1 MGATKTT
8 VTPNLKRSFP
18 TLIRL
23 GAPLRWIAGSRRRL
37 LGAAVLIVAIVATPP
52 LLWLMQLTGL
62 PDVGDPFDVTEFRAS
77 TVPDERNA
85 FVLYKQ
91 AAALLNT
98 KPAYLTAPGVKADML
113 ARWSAA
119 VPEVRRWADENR
131 AALAVYR
138 KGAERPDAFDP
149 EIGLDQENFI
159 TFGALSS
166 FRALAYLEASR
177 LEELGDM
184 AGAWDLYRATMR
196 AAHHVG
202 MHGDAYRRKMM
213 KFWHRDLR
221 NRLLTWADDR
231 KTTPA
236 LLRQA
241 IDDVVAC
248 EALAPSEQ
256 DSLKA
261 GYIEVI
267 ELLEGPG
274 NPGHR
279 VPLMRFRRFWNADFQ
294 LTPEQIQTLW
304 DMWRFIRREPERSR
318 RVIRLLTAN
327 WLAYFD
333 LPETDR
339 PKPDLQ
345 VTSFDLYRFGPQAPA
360 AARALSPESLD
371 RWFDTA
377 YDAQEALRFL
387 DANGV
392 QAIERASHADFLV
405 LLGSELYRRD
415 HGSEPPAPE
424 ALVGPYLKNLPA
436 EFLTKEIECA
446 PIRLEQE

>member
-23 GAPLRWIAGSRRRL
+23 GAPLRWIARSRRRL
-37 LGAAVLIVAIVATPP
+37 LGAATLIVAIIASPP
-52 LLWLMQLTGL
+52 LWWLMQLTGL
-62 PDVGDPFDVTEFRAS
+62 PDVGDPFDVAAYRAS
-77 TVPDERNA
+77 TVLDERNA

-91 AAALLNT
+91 AVALLNL
-98 KPAYLTAPGVKADML
+98 KPAYLTASGVKADTH

-131 AALAVYR
+131 AALALYR
-138 KGAERPDAFDP
+138 QGAERPDAFDP
-149 EIGLDQENFI
+149 EIGLDQENFM
-159 TFGALSS
+159 TFGALFS
-166 FRALAYLEASR
+166 FRALAFLEASR

-184 AGAWDLYRATMR
+184 AGAWDMYRATMR
-196 AAHHVG
+196 TIHHVG
-202 MHGDAYRRKMM
+202 MRGDAYRRRMM
-213 KFWHRDLR
+213 KYWYRDLR
-221 NRLLTWADDR
+221 DQLLTWAGDR
-231 KTTPA
+231 KTTDA
-236 LLRQA
+236 LLRRA

-267 ELLEGPG
+267 ELLDGPR
-274 NPGHR
+274 NPGHHA
-279 VPLMRFRRFWNADFQ
+279 PLMRFRRFWNPDFQ

-333 LPETDR
+333 LPEADR
-339 PKPDLQ
+339 PKPDPQ
-345 VTSFDLYRFGPQAPA
+345 VTSVDLYRFGPQAPA
-360 AARALSPESLD
+360 AARALPPESLD

-387 DANGV
+387 DATGV

-415 HGSEPPAPE
+415 HGSEPPAAE

-436 EFLTKEIECA
+436 EFLTKKTESG

>member
-1 MGATKTT
+1 MGATKTI
-8 VTPNLKRSFP
+8 VVPNLRRSFP

-23 GAPLRWIAGSRRRL
+23 GAPLRWIARSRRRL
-37 LGAAVLIVAIVATPP
+37 WIAAVLIVAIVATPP
-52 LLWLMQLTGL
+52 LWWLMQLTGL
-62 PDVGDPFDVTEFRAS
+62 PDVGDPFDVAAYRAS

-91 AAALLNT
+91 AAALLNL
-98 KPAYLTAPGVKADML
+98 KPAYLTASGVKADML

-138 KGAERPDAFDP
+138 EGAERPDAFDP
-149 EIGLDQENFI
+149 ELGLDRENFI
-159 TFGALSS
+159 AFGALFSL
-166 FRALAYLEASR
+166 RALAFLEASR

-184 AGAWDLYRATMR
+184 AGAWDLYRAAMR
-196 AAHHVG
+196 TIHHVG
-202 MHGDAYRRKMM
+202 MHGDAYRRNMM
-213 KFWHRDLR
+213 KHWHRDLR
-221 NRLLTWADDR
+221 NRLLTWAGDR

-236 LLRQA
+236 LLRRA

-248 EALAPSEQ
+248 DALAPSEQ

-274 NPGHR
+274 NPGHH
-279 VPLMRFRRFWNADFQ
+279 VPLMRFRRFWNPDFQ
-294 LTPEQIQTLW
+294 LAPEQMQTIW
-304 DMWRFIRREPERSR
+304 DSWRFIRREPERSR
-318 RVIRLLTAN
+318 RVIRLITAN

-333 LPETDR
+333 LPEADR
-339 PKPDLQ
+339 PKPDPQ
-345 VTSFDLYRFGPQAPA
+345 TASFNLYRFGPQAPA
-360 AARALSPESLD
+360 TARALSPESLD

-377 YDAQEALRFL
+377 YDAQEVLRFL
-387 DANGV
+387 DATGV
-392 QAIERASHADFLV
+392 QAIEQANHADFLI

-436 EFLTKEIECA
+436 EFLTK
-446 PIRLEQE
+446 